1 MLIVWLS
8 KVGAYLR
15 KAMYRRSLS
24 HWLLQ
29 GNTHR
34 KPSMSEAF
42 TLF

>member
-1 MLIVWLS
+1 MLTVWLS

-15 KAMYRRSLS
+15 EAMYRGSLS
-24 HWLLQ
+24 HRLLQ